1 MTEGGTGCIYNNKL
15 GVIVNLGVI
24 GMTKAEAASLVKMM
38 QAVTNDGT
46 QLESGTCIACTSRQG
61 FQFLAA
67 VLMGAPKETLDGG
80 LLYERY
86 LPEHMFSAENALLE
100 DRRGS
105 GDVEEY
111 SIKRLLFF

>member
-1 MTEGGTGCIYNNKL
+1 MNNKL

-24 GMTKAEAASLVKMM
+24 GMTENETASLVKTI

-46 QLESGTCIACTSRQG
+46 QLENRTCIACTSRPG
-61 FQFLAA
+61 FQFLVA
-67 VLMGAPKETLDGG
+67 VLMGAPKETPDGG

-86 LPEHMFSAENALLE
+86 LPEYMFSTENALLE
-100 DRRGS
+100 DGRGS